1 MHNYLGSERG
11 YETWHLAT
19 EGSLAHSSVGAV
31 MAEECFSSLGL
42 GTLKDKHEL
51 GKRADLGSRGSI

>member
-1 MHNYLGSERG
+1 MYNYLGSERG

-31 MAEECFSSLGL
+31 RAEEYFSSLGL
-42 GTLKDKHEL
+42 GTLKDKHGLAKQEGRL
-51 GKRADLGSRGSI
+51 GKQG

>member
-1 MHNYLGSERG
+1 MHYYLALNVG

-31 MAEECFSSLGL
+31 RAEECFSSLGL
-42 GTLKDKHEL
+42 GALKDKHGL